1 MEPTKIFKDTY
12 DFYTH
17 LYQNLSTIPKRERF
31 TWGERC
37 ETIALEALALS
48 AKADYLA
55 RNEKRL
61 AVRALSFQIDLLKIF
76 LRLGSDLKILDY
88 KKYLARSGELILIG
102 KMVGGWFKT
111 LP

>member
-17 LYQNLSTIPKRERF
+17 LYQNLTTIPKRERF
-31 TWGERC
+31 TWGQRC
-37 ETIALEALALS
+37 ETIALEALTLS
-48 AKADYLA
+48 AKADYLG
-55 RNEKRL
+55 RNEKRI

-76 LRLGSDLKILDY
+76 LRFGSDLKILEY
-88 KKYLARSGELILIG
+88 KKYLARSGELIAIG
-102 KMVGGWFKT
+102 KMIGGWIKT

>member
-12 DFYTH
+12 NFYAH
-17 LYQNLSTIPKRERF
+17 LYQDLGKIPKRERF
-31 TWGERC
+31 TWGQRC
-37 ETIALEALALS
+37 ETIALEALAIS

-55 RNEKRL
+55 RNEKRI
-61 AVRALSFQIDLLKIF
+61 AVRALSFQIDLLQIF

-88 KKYLARSGELILIG
+88 KKYLARSAELISIG
-102 KMVGGWFKT
+102 KMIGGWIKT